1 MTLHRPAGASAGS
14 RQACWPA
21 AGGGL
26 DQDLVGVLDPGKR
39 VAVGVPRRDVPANRA
54 TKSGTPVTG
63 SLDAS
68 GSPDCDPIA
77 TPLAGT
83 PNTAA
88 TPCDP
93 IAYNDAA
100 DPKVEH
106 PPAPAVGDHPAL
118 GISTP
123 FHRGIPELCE
133 VVADGLEPVAV
144 GGRSISTSGLT
155 APYAQG
161 ARTLPPIVAASA
173 LVLHPRESECGRVL
187 GRTCG
192 PRRHLMPALV
202 ATQGGVVAV
211 ACCWL
216 PHGRQDP
223 AVARFLGY
231 GLLGSGAP
239 TR

>member
-1 MTLHRPAGASAGS
+1 VQVRPPPPSLEHLRPGSHPPTKASVVGFTLEDASRPPEPGS
-14 RQACWPA
+14 CRPCWPA
-21 AGGGL
+21 AGGVL

-123 FHRGIPELCE
+123 FHRGIPELRE

-144 GGRSISTSGLT
+144 GARSISTSGLT

-161 ARTLPPIVAASA
+161 ARTPAAHRRSICPRSA
-173 LVLHPRESECGRVL
+173 P
-187 GRTCG
+187 
-192 PRRHLMPALV
+192 
-202 ATQGGVVAV
+202 
-211 ACCWL
+211 
-216 PHGRQDP
+216 
-223 AVARFLGY
+223 
-231 GLLGSGAP
+231 SGE
-239 TR
+239 